1 MKYALFF
8 MAEYANM
15 IVIAA
20 IAATLFLGGWTG
32 PLPQALG
39 VVNLLAKIFAIMF
52 FFIWLRATLPRV
64 RYDQLMQ
71 LGWKILIPLALANL
85 AVTGLVVVLQQ

>member
-1 MKYALFF
+1 
-8 MAEYANM
+8 
-15 IVIAA
+15 
-20 IAATLFLGGWTG
+20 
-32 PLPQALG
+32 
-39 VVNLLAKIFAIMF
+39 MF